1 MLNKEDL
8 LYLGYEINE
17 DPDQP
22 GKFYWKTKG
31 STSEMSVDS
40 EEEAV
45 FSASNHAW
53 LVHDELHRCDNCG
66 KVHANETLK
75 IAKHLGERIDP
86 GGVMPSG
93 ECKECGALCYP
104 IEPDPDWHIVTGY
117 FGLDSSFMY
126 TDKQVM
132 DYTRQ
137 CVESMAE
144 ADRKERMGEAAIAAL
159 ARIKAH
165 PNCRHEVE
173 AQLGEEIWTALQ
185 GRGGKQ
191 AGDASQKVMKLL
203 EEADS
208 YLREIRAEN
217 LDGSEPELG
226 ELLERLTG
234 FWIDAGLIKTVVQ
247 VERESDFGR
256 DAAQLEA
263 KYGAEHPSHTREVS
277 ITIEDLFL
285 AETSGQLDGL
295 LLPLSEVR
303 GYCRELNVSWD
314 YWHYGR
320 HAEYAE
326 ELGMPDMARLFS
338 VAWQIE
344 SRVLCEDD
352 PVVRETAKDKIR
364 SEYPEA

>member
-75 IAKHLGERIDP
+75 IAKHLGERVDP

-93 ECKECGALCYP
+93 ECMECGALCYP
-104 IEPDPDWHIVTGY
+104 IKPDPDWETVMSY

-126 TDKQVM
+126 TAKQAM

-137 CVESMAE
+137 YIKGLANEEQQAE
-144 ADRKERMGEAAIAAL
+144 RGERGME
-159 ARIKAH
+159 
-165 PNCRHEVE
+165 
-173 AQLGEEIWTALQ
+173 
-185 GRGGKQ
+185 
-191 AGDASQKVMKLL
+191 LL
-203 EEADS
+203 KEADS

-217 LDGSEPELG
+217 LDGSEPALG

-234 FWIDAGLIKTVVQ
+234 FWI
-247 VERESDFGR
+247 
-256 DAAQLEA
+256 EA
-263 KYGAEHPSHTREVS
+263 DTQTP
-277 ITIEDLFL
+277 
-285 AETSGQLDGL
+285 TS
-295 LLPLSEVR
+295 
-303 GYCRELNVSWD
+303 
-314 YWHYGR
+314 
-320 HAEYAE
+320 
-326 ELGMPDMARLFS
+326 
-338 VAWQIE
+338 
-344 SRVLCEDD
+344 
-352 PVVRETAKDKIR
+352 
-364 SEYPEA
+364 

>member
-1 MLNKEDL
+1 MLNKDDL

-144 ADRKERMGEAAIAAL
+144 ADR
-159 ARIKAH
+159 
-165 PNCRHEVE
+165 
-173 AQLGEEIWTALQ
+173 IWTAYQ
-185 GRGGKQ
+185 GLSGKR
-191 AGDASQKVMKLL
+191 AIDASQKAMKLL

-217 LDGSEPELG
+217 LDGSEPALG

-234 FWIDAGLIKTVVQ
+234 LWIEADASKTVVQ
-247 VERESDFGR
+247 VERESDSKR
-256 DAAQLEA
+256 DAAILEA
-263 KYGAEHPSHTREVS
+263 EAGDMQVSLDGGATYQPAVDGVRIIYKGMPIPDGYEDGELHVNATHEGLILDVWATREGLVLNEN
-277 ITIEDLFL
+277 IG
-285 AETSGQLDGL
+285 TSSQ
-295 LLPLSEVR
+295 
-303 GYCRELNVSWD
+303 
-314 YWHYGR
+314 
-320 HAEYAE
+320 
-326 ELGMPDMARLFS
+326 MATDIIARM
-338 VAWQIE
+338 VE
-344 SRVLCEDD
+344 SNDD
-352 PVVRETAKDKIR
+352 
-364 SEYPEA
+364 